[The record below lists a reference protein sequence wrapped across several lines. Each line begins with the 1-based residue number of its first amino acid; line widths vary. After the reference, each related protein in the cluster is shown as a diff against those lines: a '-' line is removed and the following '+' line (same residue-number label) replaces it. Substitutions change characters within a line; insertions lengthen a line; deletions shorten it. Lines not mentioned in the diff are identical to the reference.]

1 VSTESESERY
11 MRWVETEWER
21 RVSDSGEERR
31 TASLLET
38 FRDLGEESRR
48 LVEPPEY
55 EPGRR
60 GGGGEGVH
68 DARP

>member
-1 VSTESESERY
+1 MSSEKERY
-11 MRWVETEWER
+11 MRWLQTEWER

-38 FRDLGEESRR
+38 FRDLAEESER
-48 LVEPPEY
+48 LAEPAEY
-55 EPGRR
+55 EPRGGR

>member
-1 VSTESESERY
+1 MSSEKERY

-31 TASLLET
+31 TASLLES
-38 FRDLGEESRR
+38 FRNLAEESER
-48 LVEPPEY
+48 LAEPAEY

-60 GGGGEGVH
+60 GGGEGVY